1 MSERILL
8 LVGIYLLGK
17 LILEDSHF
25 RNAASNIIKTPLVFA
40 GIK

>member
-1 MSERILL
+1 MMETTLL
-8 LVGIYLLGK
+8 LIGIYLLGK

-25 RNAASNIIKTPLVFA
+25 RNAIANIIKTPLILA